1 MYRGLVRLA
10 LAAMSALALAACSEE
25 SEIRPEDASP
35 SELFRKAEALMISS
49 PTEAAVAF
57 EEIEQYHPYAPE
69 AKWSILR
76 AGEAYFEAGDFDEAQ
91 AAAERFLN
99 YYPGDDDAP
108 RAQFIR
114 ALSQYDQIADP
125 TRSQSHARAAEREL
139 VSLIQRFSES
149 EYATEARLRL
159 DVVRSQLAAHELE
172 VGRFYLRQGRHIA
185 AINRF
190 RVVVD
195 RYPTTEEVAEALYRL
210 VEANLSLG
218 LRTEARRAAVVLGH
232 NFPGSDWYRDAYA
245 LVAELEG

>member
-10 LAAMSALALAACSEE
+10 LAAVFALALAACSDEP
-25 SEIRPEDASP
+25 EISPEDASP
-35 SELFRKAEALMISS
+35 SDLFRKAEALMISS
-49 PTEAAVAF
+49 PIEAAGAF

-125 TRSQSHARAAEREL
+125 SRSQSHARAAEREL

-172 VGRFYLRQGRHIA
+172 VGRFYLRQGRHVA

-195 RYPTTEEVAEALYRL
+195 RYPTTEQVAEALYRL

-218 LRTEARRAAVVLGH
+218 LRAEARRAAVVLGH

-245 LVAELEG
+245 LVTGLEG

>member
-1 MYRGLVRLA
+1 MYRGFVPLA
-10 LAAMSALALAACSEE
+10 LAAMSALALAACSGEP
-25 SEIRPEDASP
+25 EINPEDASP
-35 SELFRKAEALMISS
+35 SELFRKAEALMVSS
-49 PTEAAVAF
+49 PTEAAGAF

-69 AKWSILR
+69 AKRSILR
-76 AGEAYFEAGDFDEAQ
+76 AGEAYFEAGDFEEAQ

-139 VSLIQRFSES
+139 VNLIQRFSES
-149 EYATEARLRL
+149 EYAMDARLRL

-172 VGRFYLRQGRHIA
+172 VGRFYLRQGRHAA

-195 RYPTTEEVAEALYRL
+195 RYPRTEQVAEALYRL

-245 LVAELEG
+245 LVAGLEG